1 MMITLHPSRQMPA
14 AWRFRLPPGAPARYL
29 KEAAGYSVVM
39 VSELERVRRTTGMN
53 ERQRQRFEKPPVS
66 LPLCYV
72 IEFLICHALLVM
84 IAVLSLFFAAQLGVF
99 HLTPVQ
105 SDAGVIGAWT
115 MGRILSAAMLE
126 GVILF
131 ISLRYA
137 GNQVHMYERVMADAR
152 SRMLGPEADL
162 PTVHIAPAPGSAH
175 APGSIQTSGTTSA
188 HATPVAAGVGVGK

>member
-1 MMITLHPSRQMPA
+1 
-14 AWRFRLPPGAPARYL
+14 
-29 KEAAGYSVVM
+29 
-39 VSELERVRRTTGMN
+39 MN

-126 GVILF
+126 GVILTCPAHLWEF
-131 ISLRYA
+131 DVETGEGVNPTGCHLTTYPVKVEGEQIFVA
-137 GNQVHMYERVMADAR
+137 
-152 SRMLGPEADL
+152 L
-162 PTVHIAPAPGSAH
+162 PD
-175 APGSIQTSGTTSA
+175 
-188 HATPVAAGVGVGK
+188 